1 MIPEE
6 RKHMPREKLPPVVRG
21 LAIPRKKGKKKTPVE
36 KQDIGEDKDV
46 AIFLKYCREPK
57 T

>member
-1 MIPEE
+1 
-6 RKHMPREKLPPVVRG
+6 MPREKLPPIVRG

-36 KQDIGEDKDV
+36 KQDIWEDKDV